1 MLVWCGAVAGAG
13 MFAGFLQKGISVTTE
28 VLFICCVSVEGD
40 LCAGGGVRHEDFC
53 DHKGVVHLLC
63 IC

>member
-1 MLVWCGAVAGAG
+1 